1 MFVQQGKSAAEDL
14 DNDAN
19 KSKQGQHAKKE
30 KLEKKEKHWETGL
43 QLSLCFLANWKS
55 PENEKITQGRIVHTL
70 RRQKTNNVSPKEL
83 V

>member
-43 QLSLCFLANWKS
+43 QLSLCFLAN
-55 PENEKITQGRIVHTL
+55 
-70 RRQKTNNVSPKEL
+70 
-83 V
+83 